1 MRHLQLLCCDSVY
14 TDLGS
19 ENTDEHKADL
29 VMLLF
34 WVRSCF
40 LYDTSIYQKARKL
53 LGGAILF
60 IFQHKQTVVKV
71 RSHKIKRIEN
81 IGLSLAN

>member
-1 MRHLQLLCCDSVY
+1 MRHLELSCCDSDS

-53 LGGAILF
+53 LGGCNF
-60 IFQHKQTVVKV
+60 VYFSTQT
-71 RSHKIKRIEN
+71 N
-81 IGLSLAN
+81 GG